1 MLFWKKDLKS
11 LLMLTSG
18 NLLGF
23 LKLSSR
29 LFFLPSL
36 VLFPSSMCNYR
47 CSMCVHGMG
56 RGTDPMEI
64 MPLDLLEAILNQC
77 SRLWIKPRIHFSG
90 YGEPLMYPHILSA
103 MQLCAAK
110 GLTFGMTTNGHL
122 LERHAKSLVQYGCH
136 ALNISVHGDAERQAQ
151 VTGVRDALEVQL
163 RGIAAVEEAKRSQGT
178 TYPHMALNCVIS
190 KDNLSQLREFLHKR
204 EGLPISS
211 VTFQHLIFTR
221 KEAQEQKDFLF
232 ASLAETEALEE
243 FIAYAQSRRNR
254 VQVNFFP
261 RLNSGAVR
269 PYYLDPLHSFGT
281 SCLLPWITA
290 IVYPGGTVGLCGK
303 CFGNAKDSPLMDI
316 INGTAMRSFR
326 QAVARGRFQSEE
338 CFRCCHRH
346 YD

>member
-18 NLLGF
+18 NLLSF

-56 RGTDPMEI
+56 RDAEPLEI
-64 MPLDLLEAILNQC
+64 MPFDLMESILGQC
-77 SRLWIKPRIHFSG
+77 ARLWIKPRIHFSG

-103 MQLCAAK
+103 IQSCAAK

-122 LERHAKSLVQYGCH
+122 LERHAGALVQNGCH
-136 ALNISVHGDAERQAQ
+136 ALNISVHGNAERQAQ
-151 VTGVRDALEVQL
+151 VTGVPNALEVQL
-163 RGIAAVEEAKRSQGT
+163 RGIAAVDEAKRSHGSA
-178 TYPHMALNCVIS
+178 YPHMALNCVIS
-190 KDNLSQLREFLHKR
+190 KDNILQLREFLHER
-204 EGLPISS
+204 ENLPVSS
-211 VTFQHLIFTR
+211 ITFQHLIFTR
-221 KEAQEQKDFLF
+221 QEAREQKDFLF
-232 ASLAETEALEE
+232 ASEAETGALED
-243 FIAYAQSRRNR
+243 FIEYAQSRNNR

-261 RLNSGAVR
+261 RLSQSAVK
-269 PYYLDPLHSFGT
+269 PYYLDPLHSFGA

-303 CFGNAKDSPLMDI
+303 TFGNAKESQLLDI
-316 INGTAMRSFR
+316 INGTAMQSFR
-326 QAVARGRFQSEE
+326 QAVAKGRFQSEE

-346 YD
+346 YT